1 MTGKSIRI
9 ENAHI
14 SRVEGHGNIVVHKKG
29 DHLDRVEWEIPE
41 APRFFES
48 MVVGRDWSEL
58 SQITSRICGICS
70 IGHTFASQK
79 ATEAAMGIT
88 ITEQTRRLREILNH
102 AENLQSHIL
111 HVCYLVLPDL
121 LGVGSVLPL
130 IETHREVVQ
139 LAIRLHRLANET
151 CDKIGG
157 RTTHPIR
164 ACVNGWS
171 MVPHEK
177 TLQDIRNHHRSALE
191 DLKTL
196 AEFVQSLAHKFPYF
210 ERETEYVSLSNSLE
224 YALYDGAIKSSDVK
238 DPIPPG
244 DYERVTNEY
253 VDDRS
258 TAKWTRFNRDAYA
271 VGALARFNNNH
282 NQLSDTAK
290 AAADQLGLAAPCH
303 NPFMNTLAQVVECVF
318 SVEKTIEHT
327 QWFLDN
333 GIEQEDRR
341 FSVREGRGVGAVDV
355 PRGTLFHDYTYDV
368 KGKCVKANLVIP
380 TNQNHAN
387 IQADMEALVPLIKDM
402 PPKEMDLTLEMLVRA
417 YDPCIS
423 CSTHCV
429 DLRRG
434 A

>member
-9 ENAHI
+9 DNTHI
-14 SRVEGHGNIVVHKKG
+14 SRVEGHGNIVVHMEG
-29 DHLDRVEWEIPE
+29 DRLNRVEWQIPE

-58 SQITSRICGICS
+58 SRITSRICGICS

-130 IETHREVVQ
+130 IETHREVVL

-171 MVPHEK
+171 MLPHKK
-177 TLQDIRNHHRSALE
+177 TLEEIRDDHVKALE

-196 AEFVQSLAHKFPYF
+196 AEFVQSLAHKLPDF
-210 ERETEYVSLSNSLE
+210 ERETEYVSLTNPKE
-224 YALYDGAIKSSDVK
+224 YALYDGVIKSSDVK
-238 DPIPPG
+238 DFIQPR

-271 VGALARFNNNH
+271 VGALARFNNNRD
-282 NQLSDTAK
+282 QLSDVAK
-290 AAADQLGLAAPCH
+290 AVAGQLGLSAPCH
-303 NPFMNTLAQVVECVF
+303 NPFMNSVAQVVECVF
-318 SVEKTIEHT
+318 SAEKTIEHS
-327 QWFLDN
+327 QWLLDN
-333 GIEQEDRR
+333 GMKEEDRG
-341 FSVREGRGVGAVDV
+341 FTVREGRGVGAVDV
-355 PRGTLFHDYTYDV
+355 PRGTLFHDYTYDG
-368 KGKCVKANLVIP
+368 KGKCVEANLVIP

-387 IQADMEALVPLIKDM
+387 IQADMEDLVPLIKDM
-402 PPKEMDLTLEMLVRA
+402 PGEKMNLTLEMLVRA

-429 DLRRG
+429 DLRS